1 MDEVKFYGY
10 CENCGERITNE
21 SDEYYVNDEGEVF
34 CCVECVLEKYGV
46 TKVEV

>member
-21 SDEYYVNDEGEVF
+21 SDEYYVNDDGEVF
-34 CCVECVLEKYGV
+34 CCIKCVLEHCGI
-46 TKVEV
+46 TKIEL